1 MNQRIERLLED
12 LKNAVYMFN
21 KSAISYCDILLSLEE
36 VEDES
41 IGERVNEIIKDMPP
55 ADELVELINKYGEK
69 KE

>member
-21 KSAISYCDILLSLEE
+21 KSANSYCDILLSLEE

-41 IGERVNEIIKDMPP
+41 IEERVNEIIKDMPP
-55 ADELVELINKYGEK
+55 SMDLMDFLDKYHK
-69 KE
+69 Q